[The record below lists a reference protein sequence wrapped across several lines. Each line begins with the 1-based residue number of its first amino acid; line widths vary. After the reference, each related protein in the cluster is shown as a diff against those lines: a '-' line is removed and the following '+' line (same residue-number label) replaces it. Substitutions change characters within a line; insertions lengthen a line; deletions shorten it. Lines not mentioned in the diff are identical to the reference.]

1 MSQEVEKA
9 IPKRGPL
16 ENIFGDSDER
26 KQAEMLKNLIVNIQN
41 NLNIIDRDA
50 QGVKIQLDQ
59 MGKDIKDGKTMPK
72 DITNGIEFLKRIIGE
87 TGVSGKE
94 IIKAVG
100 LIDSIVSNPQN
111 KRIRKAF
118 EDGNRKKRAQG
129 KPETNLGEIKRSLEQ
144 RFSQIAAEYDAF
156 LSDKEIE
163 KKLTLLKNALDG
175 KKVTDGT
182 QLKIPPLEKPS
193 STVSGTSPT
202 PSNT

>member
-1 MSQEVEKA
+1 
-9 IPKRGPL
+9 
-16 ENIFGDSDER
+16 
-26 KQAEMLKNLIVNIQN
+26 MLSKKDVIEINREFHSGKIVNE
-41 NLNIIDRDA
+41 
-50 QGVKIQLDQ
+50 GSLDYA
-59 MGKDIKDGKTMPK
+59 
-72 DITNGIEFLKRIIGE
+72 IETTKRSKNWLRSAAYL
-87 TGVSGKE
+87 VR
-94 IIKAVG
+94 AV
-100 LIDSIVSNPQN
+100 LIDH
-111 KRIRKAF
+111 AF

-202 PSNT
+202 PSNTSPTAPETPVTPTTDNDEKDRQAQIQRILDLQKQVRELEQKINQQ